1 MAVAAW
7 PPREADVKRNTG
19 VTLAVLVLAALVALP
34 AVAAGADAQRDRERQ
49 QTRSVVGQVMDHDDA
64 PLPDSIVYLKN
75 VNTLA
80 VRTFI
85 SDKDG
90 NYQFHALSPNVD
102 YELFA
107 EYKGQRSPTRMLSAF
122 DSRPRSIINLKI
134 DTKK

>member
-1 MAVAAW
+1 MKKRGVAGSLA
-7 PPREADVKRNTG
+7 G
-19 VTLAVLVLAALVALP
+19 LLLAVLVLGGW
-34 AVAAGADAQRDRERQ
+34 AGSAEQRERQ
-49 QTRSVVGQVMDHDDA
+49 QTRSVVGQVMDRDDA
-64 PLPDSIVYLKN
+64 ALPDSIVYLKN

-85 SDKDG
+85 SDKEG

-107 EYKGQRSPTRMLSAF
+107 EYKGQRSPTRVLSAF
-122 DSRPRSIINLKI
+122 DSRPRSTINLKI